1 MRNMLRAIIVGLGM
15 AIAAT
20 PLVAGEVVS
29 TPDAPA
35 AIGPYSQAIRAG
47 NMLFLSGQG
56 AIDPKT
62 NVLNIDASIEDQTRL
77 VFENL
82 KAVLAAGGMTTS
94 DVVAATVFMNDLNE
108 FTRMN
113 AVYATYFPSAPPARQ
128 TVEVSRLPR
137 DGKIEIS
144 LIAVKGERE

>member
-1 MRNMLRAIIVGLGM
+1 MRNALRTIIVGFVM

-35 AIGPYSQAIRAG
+35 VIGPYSQAIRAG
-47 NMLFLSGQG
+47 KMLFLSGQI

-62 NVLNIDASIEDQTRL
+62 NVLNIDASIEDQTGL
-77 VFENL
+77 VLENL
-82 KAVLAAGGMTTS
+82 KAVLAAGGMTMS
-94 DVVAATVFMNDLNE
+94 DVVSATVFMKDLNE
-108 FTRMN
+108 FARMN

-128 TVEVSRLPR
+128 TVEIARLPR

-144 LIAVKGERE
+144 LIAVRSGHE